1 MKKLVFLVAF
11 LFVSIMFSQTKE
23 ALLIKHKYD
32 FQKVNDSY
40 NINNMFKGIL
50 LSSFDVYF
58 EEDELPIE
66 LAQNRCK
73 ALTGVLVDNSNMFYT
88 KLKFQIKDCQNKILF
103 ESTEMKSKD
112 KSSQNG
118 YIETIKLLAPEVKRF
133 MVLRSQ
139 MKKEGVEPIKVEPVN
154 SVANSIV
161 TPSNS
166 KYKFLEIQNG
176 FAILDATPKVVL
188 QIYKT
193 SVQDVYIADKFG
205 KKGVFYKK
213 EDKWYFEY
221 YENDKLVTEEFVF

>member
-23 ALLIKHKYD
+23 ALLIKHKYE

-58 EEDELPIE
+58 EEDELPVE

-139 MKKEGVEPIKVEPVN
+139 MKKEVVEPIKVESVN
-154 SVANSIV
+154 TVTNSTE